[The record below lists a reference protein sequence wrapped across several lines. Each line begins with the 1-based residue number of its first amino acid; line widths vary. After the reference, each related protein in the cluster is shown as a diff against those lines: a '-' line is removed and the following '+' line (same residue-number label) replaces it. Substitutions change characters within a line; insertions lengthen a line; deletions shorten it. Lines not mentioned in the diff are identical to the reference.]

1 MQVIPV
7 CILGPVQNPISA
19 TATGTGVEKST
30 AVRSYD
36 CEASVHSVGA
46 TYTIQ
51 LQPRSPSRHKM
62 TCVQ

>member
-19 TATGTGVEKST
+19 TAAGTGVEKST

-36 CEASVHSVGA
+36 CESSVHSVGVA
-46 TYTIQ
+46 TYVIAATSVAIAA
-51 LQPRSPSRHKM
+51 
-62 TCVQ
+62 

>member
-19 TATGTGVEKST
+19 TAAGTGVEKST

-36 CEASVHSVGA
+36 CESSVRSVAATCVIAAASVA
-46 TYTIQ
+46 IAA
-51 LQPRSPSRHKM
+51 
-62 TCVQ
+62 

>member
-19 TATGTGVEKST
+19 TAAGTGVEKST

-36 CEASVHSVGA
+36 CESSVPLGFSNLCYSCSLG
-46 TYTIQ
+46 
-51 LQPRSPSRHKM
+51 RHRGLG
-62 TCVQ
+62 